1 MSYRSDGIPSDAD
14 LMSLLKKYKAK
25 VIELNRKNYK
35 YVLSNNGESQE
46 LLFVA
51 E

>member
-1 MSYRSDGIPSDAD
+1 
-14 LMSLLKKYKAK
+14 
-25 VIELNRKNYK
+25 LNRKNYK